1 MKYIAHKLS
10 NILNSNNVS
19 YLSTRELKDLKI
31 MKRKNQLSKDF
42 RKYVSDLNRNQTE
55 WIKKLL
61 LIV

>member
-61 LIV
+61 LIL